1 MAKIQPT
8 HVEYLFPETD
18 SMVTKTDLK
27 GIITYAND
35 DFVKASG
42 YTRAEL
48 LGQPHNMVRHPDMPF
63 EAFADMWK
71 TLKAGRP
78 WTGLVKNLRK
88 DGGFYWVLANATPNY
103 EDGKMI
109 GYMSVRTKPTRQQV
123 DETARMYKLFK
134 DGNAKGLA
142 IRDGQV
148 VETSFIARVK
158 HSVSNVTMKKRIFT
172 VIGTAA
178 TFMIIIA
185 LVALKALDS
194 NAKSFDSLY
203 ENRVI
208 ALGQLSNIQ
217 RMLLTNRIL
226 ATAALAEPNLISENA
241 AQIEQNIDAISQQW
255 KEFLPTIITD
265 EEQVLANKFAAE
277 RVAFVSEGLKPI
289 VQALR
294 ANDLP
299 LVEKIIVEEAR
310 PLYAL
315 AAEDLEKLVQ
325 LQIDESKKAKEIA
338 EEEYVFNRNLF
349 IGLVGFAIV
358 FALAMGEF
366 LMFSIVKRFRL
377 FSEVVTSGSNVLI
390 DNTKRGE
397 FAVVRD
403 AFKISQLNN
412 NFNLAFAK
420 QMANE
425 NLRIKIALDNVG
437 ANVMIADNQRKIIY
451 INKAATQLMQDA
463 ESAIRE
469 QLPNFT
475 ASKLLGETIDV
486 FHKNPDH
493 QAGILAKFQNT
504 ATTTIEIGGR
514 IMEVSANPVINERG
528 ERLGAVAEWKDRT
541 LEVATEK
548 EIANIINAIAGG
560 NFEGRLS
567 EAGKQDFFLTL
578 SKGINNLVST
588 CSESL
593 NEIVRVLSAISHGDL
608 TQKIDA
614 DFSGTFGQLKDDANA
629 TIESLKKIVQ
639 QIQEATDYISTGSK
653 EIASGNN
660 DLSHRTEEQ
669 AASLEETAASMEEL
683 TSTVKHNADNA
694 KEANQLAVDAS
705 QIAERGV
712 DVVGQVVQTMDEI
725 NDASRK
731 IGDIISVI
739 DDIAFQTNILALN
752 AAVEAARAGEQG
764 KGFAVVATE
773 VRNLAQRAATA
784 AGEIKHLI
792 NDSVSKVTG
801 GTKLVTQAGETMGE
815 IVTSIQGV
823 TKMMSE
829 ITAASLEQ
837 SQGIEQVNSAVSQ
850 MDDVTQQNA
859 ALVEQSA
866 AAAEAL
872 EDQARNL
879 SVAVSHFKLSG
890 ARNHNFTPTA
900 RKSTTTT
907 AKMVSKPAL
916 TMQVGHDEWEEF

>member
-158 HSVSNVTMKKRIFT
+158 HAVSNVTMKKRIFT

-226 ATAALAEPNLISENA
+226 ATAALAEPNLIPENA
-241 AQIEQNIDAISQQW
+241 AQIEQNIDVISQQW
-255 KEFLPTIITD
+255 KEYLPTVITD
-265 EEQVLANKFAAE
+265 EEQVLADKFAAE
-277 RVAFVSEGLKPI
+277 RVAFFTEGLKPI

-299 LVEKIIVEEAR
+299 LVEKIIVEKAR

-377 FSEVVTSGSNVLI
+377 FSEVVTSGTNVPI

-403 AFKISQLNN
+403 AFKVSQLNN
-412 NFNLAFAK
+412 NFNLAYAK

-425 NLRIKIALDNVG
+425 NLRVKIGLDNV
-437 ANVMIADNQRKIIY
+437 NTSILICDNNRQIIY
-451 INKAATQLMQDA
+451 ANKAAEKMFAKVQTDFQKY
-463 ESAIRE
+463 I
-469 QLPNFT
+469 PNFV
-475 ASKLLGETIDV
+475 ASKLVGSNIDEYNK
-486 FHKNPDH
+486 HSNAMDGLKESISAMLH
-493 QAGILAKFQNT
+493 
-504 ATTTIEIGGR
+504 IGGHPFLVY
-514 IMEVSANPVINERG
+514 VSPVINERG
-528 ERLGAVAEWKDRT
+528 ERLGTITEWVDKT
-541 LEVATEK
+541 AQVEVEK
-548 EIANIINAIAGG
+548 EVENVIESIAAGD
-560 NFEGRLS
+560 FSQRLN
-567 EAGKQDFFLTL
+567 EAGKEDFILNL
-578 SKGINNLVST
+578 SKGINKLVVT
-588 CSESL
+588 CSVGL
-593 NEIVRVLSAISHGDL
+593 NEVVQVLNAMSHGDL
-608 TQKIDA
+608 TQKI
-614 DFSGTFGQLKDDANA
+614 SGEYEGTFGQLKNDTNA
-629 TIESLKKIVQ
+629 TVESLIKIVE
-639 QIQEATDYISTGSK
+639 QIKEATDSINTGSK

-683 TSTVKHNADNA
+683 TSTVKHNAENA
-694 KEANQLAVDAS
+694 TQANGLAVEAS
-705 QIAERGV
+705 DIAQRGV
-712 DVVGQVVQTMDEI
+712 DVVGHVVRTMDEI

-752 AAVEAARAGEQG
+752 AAVEAARAGDQG

-784 AGEIKHLI
+784 AGEIKNLI

-829 ITAASLEQ
+829 ITAASQEQ
-837 SQGIEQVNSAVSQ
+837 RQGIEQVNSAVSQ
-850 MDDVTQQNA
+850 MDEVTQQNA

>member
-1 MAKIQPT
+1 MANIQPT
-8 HVEYLFPETD
+8 NVEYLFSETD

-48 LGQPHNMVRHPDMPF
+48 LGQPHNMVRHPDMPS
-63 EAFADMWK
+63 EAFADMWR

-123 DETARMYKLFK
+123 DEAARAYRLFK
-134 DGNAKGLA
+134 EGNAKHLG
-142 IRDGQV
+142 IRDGLI
-148 VETSFIARVK
+148 VETGFVARIK
-158 HSVSNVTMKKRIFT
+158 EAISNVTMKKRIFT

-185 LVALKALDS
+185 LVALKALES

-208 ALGQLSNIQ
+208 SLGQLANIQ

-226 ATAALAEPNLISENA
+226 ATAALAEPNLIPENTA
-241 AQIEQNIDAISQQW
+241 KIEQNIDAISQEW
-255 KEFLPTIITD
+255 KAYLPTVITD
-265 EEQVLANKFAAE
+265 EEQVLADKFAAE
-277 RVAFVSEGLKPI
+277 RTAFVNEGLKPI
-289 VQALR
+289 LQALR

-299 LVEKIIVEEAR
+299 QVEKIIVEKAR
-310 PLYAL
+310 PLYTL
-315 AAEDLEKLVQ
+315 AAEDLQKLVQ
-325 LQIDESKKAKEIA
+325 LQIDESKKSKELA
-338 EEEYVFNRNLF
+338 EEEYLFNRNLF
-349 IGLVGFAIV
+349 LGLVGFAIA
-358 FALAMGEF
+358 FALLMGEF
-366 LMFSIVKRFRL
+366 LMSSIVKRFRL
-377 FSEVVTSGSNVLI
+377 FSEVVTSGTNVPI

-403 AFKISQLNN
+403 AFKVSQLNN

-420 QMANE
+420 QMADE
-425 NLRIKIALDNVG
+425 SLRIKIGLDNV
-437 ANVMIADNQRKIIY
+437 NTSILICDNNRLIIY
-451 INKAATQLMQDA
+451 ANKAAIRMFSKMQADFQKT
-463 ESAIRE
+463 I
-469 QLPNFT
+469 PHFV
-475 ASKLLGETIDV
+475 ASKLVGSSIEDYNKHTNAMDGLKESIS
-486 FHKNPDH
+486 
-493 QAGILAKFQNT
+493 
-504 ATTTIEIGGR
+504 ATLHIGGHPFLVY
-514 IMEVSANPVINERG
+514 VSPVINDRN
-528 ERLGAVAEWKDRT
+528 ERLGTITEWVDRT
-541 LEVATEK
+541 AQVEVEK
-548 EIANIINAIAGG
+548 EVENVIESIASGD
-560 NFEGRLS
+560 FTKRLN
-567 EAGKQDFFLTL
+567 ETGKEDFIL
-578 SKGINNLVST
+578 SLSQGINHLVST

-614 DFSGTFGQLKDDANA
+614 DFAGTFGQLKDDANA
-629 TIESLKKIVQ
+629 TVESLIKIVE
-639 QIQEATDYISTGSK
+639 QIKEATDSINTGAK

-683 TSTVKHNADNA
+683 TSTVKHNAENA
-694 KEANQLAVDAS
+694 TQANELAVEAS
-705 QIAERGV
+705 GIAERGV
-712 DVVGQVVQTMDEI
+712 EVVSHVVRTMGEI

-752 AAVEAARAGEQG
+752 AAVEAARAGDQG

-829 ITAASLEQ
+829 ITAASQEQ

-900 RKSTTTT
+900 RTSTPAPTPVKV
-907 AKMVSKPAL
+907 ASKPAA
-916 TMQVGHDEWEEF
+916 TMQVGNDEWEEF